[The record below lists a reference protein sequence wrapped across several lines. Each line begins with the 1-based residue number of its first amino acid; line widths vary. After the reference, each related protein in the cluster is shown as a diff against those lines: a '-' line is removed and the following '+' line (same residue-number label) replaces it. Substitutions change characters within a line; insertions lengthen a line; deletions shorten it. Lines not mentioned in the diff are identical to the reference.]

1 MKFRDQLHIILTARD
16 GVIDFKEF
24 FSIVG
29 ELLNETYRHGGA
41 PFISPRLIVTRWI
54 SDGFIEANIQKGGF
68 QIRRPTLLSL
78 RNGRWVL
85 VGARYSPITNY
96 LENNL
101 IAEQPISDEYSTPKV
116 IYKEKPGRNLEVKLL
131 VSMGCDIIGDNAFGA
146 SDVILEQSGNLDS
159 RLRNGTKDYEQYMSA
174 LRWLN
179 LNSKDFSLSPV
190 DFSSVVSGHYMLRNY
205 STTGKPITRFVK
217 LLPNKKIIQFED
229 WRWLYVSAM
238 ADSNS
243 PSECFYE
250 PKKSS
255 FCVNNII
262 SPFDRNLVN
271 WLPKEI
277 ALTLGASSAS
287 NSITT
292 NVIQDYD
299 GNQKTI
305 VSYPNI
311 KLPLALK
318 VYDALGLNR
327 VHPLR
332 YLQYTK

>member
-1 MKFRDQLHIILTARD
+1 MKFRDQLHLILTARD

-29 ELLNETYRHGGA
+29 ELLNETYKREGA
-41 PFISPRLIVTRWI
+41 TFISPRLIVTRWI
-54 SDGFIEANIQKGGF
+54 SDGFIEANIEKGGF

-78 RNGRWVL
+78 RNGKWVL
-85 VGARYSPITNY
+85 VGARYSPVIDH

-101 IAEQPISDEYSTPKV
+101 TAEQQSTDEYSTPKV
-116 IYKEKPGRNLEVKLL
+116 IYKQKLGRNLDVGLL
-131 VSMGCDIIGDNAFGA
+131 VSMGCDVIGDSESAA
-146 SDVILEQSGNLDS
+146 ADVILEQSGSLDI
-159 RLRNGTKDYEQYMSA
+159 RLRTGIKDYEQYMSA
-174 LRWLN
+174 LRWFN
-179 LNSKDFSLSPV
+179 LNTNDFSLSPV
-190 DFSSVVSGHYMLRNY
+190 DFTLVSPGHYMLRKY
-205 STTGKPITRFVK
+205 GLSGKPITKFIK
-217 LLPNKKIIQFED
+217 LLSNKKIIEFED

-250 PKKSS
+250 PKKKT

-277 ALTLGASSAS
+277 ALTLGACSAS

-292 NVIQDYD
+292 AVIQDFD
-299 GNQKTI
+299 GKQKTI
-305 VSYPNI
+305 ISYPNI